1 MAATR
6 RPLKT
11 LIIIFLRPS
20 PYIILYGMESTR
32 LSIRKSA
39 RSLRFAGA
47 VVAVSFLIA
56 AFVSPR
62 AAYAAEINVIYS
74 GETHAML
81 SPSGDPADPGG
92 GLAERAVVVGAF
104 PREARL
110 LIDGGGFAGGG
121 VYDTHTSGRAADSV
135 RTLMTIEAMGL
146 MGYDAV
152 GIGDDDL
159 IYGGR
164 WLVDAAKAAG
174 VPLVSANLFDAEGK
188 YLADPYVV
196 VKKGENTFV
205 ITSVSTTERLFPVDS
220 SIIVKDPAASLI
232 NIRREMQRK
241 GGKDPHLVLISHLG
255 EDSTAAVLKRVPHF
269 FLAANGHRKVS
280 MQPLNRAAKTPML
293 NFGFQG
299 KQLAGAVIKWKGH
312 SGLQVANGA
321 WINVDG
327 SAGADPK
334 IAGAVSGHKAALAK
348 APAAKASPADTSRG
362 GASSKKPAPAEGADK
377 NVSHIPDSNRVY
389 DLYIMSLCP
398 YGVRALGDLAELVRA
413 FPQREWNVWFIGRAD
428 GDKLSSLR
436 GEPEM
441 FDEAL
446 WLGVKALYPYRYHEF
461 LFLRA
466 ASKASTE
473 ELLNEMGLNVGKI
486 RHWAEDIG
494 PSELR
499 QHYIRSTG
507 LNVNASPTLYVNNN
521 LYNKRIGGG
530 RLVREECNAV
540 SVKPDF
546 CHEYPECFDDGDCR
560 APGKIGRCASS
571 AGTRAVCEF
580 KNDAAFALKVLIADS
595 TLDNPEKPVI
605 EAMVE
610 MLPGAQVKAVRLS
623 SEGGKH
629 AMSLYSPD
637 ALPFFYLE
645 KNVEKAA
652 RFSSVSNTLEKVSD
666 GGYVLKKGAVRA
678 NYFPLR
684 AEKPGVIELYA
695 DPMVHDIGKVIN
707 LLVSNPD
714 LAKRVVLRPII
725 TRDPRSADL
734 TIQERLRNEE
744 ALRWLVLANEFP
756 KKYHAYLEVYGED
769 VASSYW
775 FTWLRKIGINQSA
788 LLKRVN
794 ANRPKLAAYW
804 DDLAQVTA
812 GEPVMVLINNRL
824 KVAPSGE
831 MDLVRVLGA
840 INY

>member
-1 MAATR
+1 
-6 RPLKT
+6 
-11 LIIIFLRPS
+11 
-20 PYIILYGMESTR
+20 MESTR
-32 LSIRKSA
+32 LSTSKSA
-39 RSLRFAGA
+39 RALRFAGA
-47 VVAVSFLIA
+47 VLAASFLA
-56 AFVSPR
+56 AAVISPR
-62 AAYAAEINVIYS
+62 AAYAAGINVIYS

-81 SPSGDPADPGG
+81 APSGDPADPGG
-92 GLAERAVVVGAF
+92 GLAERAVVVGGI
-104 PREARL
+104 PSDARL

-121 VYDTHTSGRAADSV
+121 VYDKHTEGRAEDSV

-159 IYGGR
+159 LYGGQ
-164 WLVDAAKAAG
+164 WLVDAAKASG
-174 VPLVSANLFDAEGK
+174 VPLVSANLFHADGR
-188 YLADPYVV
+188 YLADPYII
-196 VKKGENTFV
+196 VKKGENTFA
-205 ITSVSTTERLFPVDS
+205 ITSVSTTERIFPVDS
-220 SIIVKDPAASLI
+220 AIVVKDPAASLN
-232 NIRREMQRK
+232 NIRKEMQRK
-241 GGKDPHLVLISHLG
+241 GGKDVHLVLISHLG
-255 EDSTAAVLKRVPHF
+255 EDSTIAVLKKVPHF

-280 MQPLNRAAKTPML
+280 VQPLSKAAKTPML

-299 KQLAGAVIKWKGH
+299 KQLASASLEWKGH
-312 SGLQVANGA
+312 SGLQVVKSG

-327 SAGADPK
+327 SVGADPK
-334 IAGAVSGHKAALAK
+334 VAVAVSGSKAASAK
-348 APAAKASPADTSRG
+348 APAAKASAVD
-362 GASSKKPAPAEGADK
+362 ASHGNAASAKKPAPADGQ

-398 YGVRALGDLAELVRA
+398 YGVRALGDMAELIRA
-413 FPQREWNVWFIGRAD
+413 FPQREWNVWFIGRAE
-428 GDKLSSLR
+428 GDELSSLR
-436 GEPEM
+436 GEPEI
-441 FDEAL
+441 FDETL

-466 ASKASTE
+466 SSKASTE

-499 QHYIRSTG
+499 QHYIRSMG

-521 LYNKRIGGG
+521 IYNKRIGGG
-530 RLVREECNAV
+530 RLVREECNAAA
-540 SVKPDF
+540 VKPEF

-560 APGKIGRCASS
+560 AVGKIGRCASS
-571 AGTRAVCEF
+571 AGTRAVCKF
-580 KNDAAFALKVLIADS
+580 TDDAAFALKVLVADS

-610 MLPGAQVKAVRLS
+610 ILPGAQVKVVRLS
-623 SEGGKH
+623 SEGGKR
-629 AMSLYSPD
+629 AMSMYSPD
-637 ALPFFYLE
+637 ALPFFYLD
-645 KNVEKAA
+645 KNVENAA
-652 RFSSVSNTLEKVSD
+652 RFSTVSNTLERLSD
-666 GGYVLKKGAVRA
+666 GGYTVKKGAVRA

-684 AEKPGVIELYA
+684 PEKPGAIELYA

-725 TRDPRSADL
+725 AKDPRSADL

-744 ALRWLVLANEFP
+744 ALRWLVIANEFP
-756 KKYHAYLEVYGED
+756 KKYHTYLEAYGEE

-775 FTWLRKIGINQSA
+775 FTWLRKIGINQSR
-788 LLKRVN
+788 LLKRIDVN
-794 ANRPKLAAYW
+794 KPKFAAYW
-804 DDLAQVTA
+804 EDIAPVA
-812 GEPVMVLINNRL
+812 SGEPVMVLINNRL